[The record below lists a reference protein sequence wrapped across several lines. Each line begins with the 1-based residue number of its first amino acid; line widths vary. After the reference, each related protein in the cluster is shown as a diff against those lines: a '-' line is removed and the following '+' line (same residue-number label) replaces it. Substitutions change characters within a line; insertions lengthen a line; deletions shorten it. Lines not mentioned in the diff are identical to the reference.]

1 MRKSN
6 RGKITG
12 IRHDNKRNQKGPKN
26 NNRQPKAPMLNMRK
40 VNYFRYDVREIVAN
54 SQMDEAVGPSFI
66 AQVIA
71 KASRVS
77 IKDAKMYVRDF
88 QERGECSK
96 NVSDNICNLLDRY
109 TKYR

>member
-12 IRHDNKRNQKGPKN
+12 VRNNRKNRGPKI
-26 NNRQPKAPMLNMRK
+26 NNRQPRAPMLNMRRA
-40 VNYFRYDVREIVAN
+40 NDFRYDVRQVVAESEIN
-54 SQMDEAVGPSFI
+54 EEVGPSFI

-71 KASRVS
+71 KASRIG
-77 IKDAKMYVRDF
+77 IKDAKIFVRDF
-88 QERGECSK
+88 NERGECSK

-109 TKYR
+109 TRYR